1 MKDASKES
9 TNPFM
14 HPAAGEEEAAV
25 CAAPLLRQ
33 HPGGCA
39 RCSEW
44 PLKAPA
50 APEHA
55 GRAAAAALKLGGRPA
70 LVAPPQSHRAGGRG
84 LLQLELA

>member
-39 RCSEW
+39 RCIER
-44 PLKAPA
+44 PFKAPA
-50 APEHA
+50 APVHA
-55 GRAAAAALKLGGRPA
+55 GRAAAAALKLGGRPTP
-70 LVAPPQSHRAGGRG
+70 VVPPQSHRIDR
-84 LLQLELA
+84 